1 MNSRAISAAHCAS
14 RASQRGITLFGLM
27 FWAVFLGFF
36 ALIAMKVIP
45 TINEYATIK
54 RVVNKIAADGGT
66 SVAEVRAAF
75 EKQKS
80 IEYGISISAKDLDIG
95 KENDKIVVKFA
106 YDKEIELMDPVYL
119 VIKYQGQ
126 SK

>member
-1 MNSRAISAAHCAS
+1 MNSRT
-14 RASQRGITLFGLM
+14 SQRGITLFGLM

-45 TINEYATIK
+45 TINEYSTIK
-54 RVVNKIAADGGT
+54 RVVNKIATEGGS

>member
-1 MNSRAISAAHCAS
+1 MNSRVIPAVHRSLRSH
-14 RASQRGITLFGLM
+14 QRGITLFGLM

-36 ALIAMKVIP
+36 ALVAMKVIP

-54 RVVNKIAADGGT
+54 RVVNKIAQEGGT
-66 SVAEVRAAF
+66 SVSEVRAAF

>member
-1 MNSRAISAAHCAS
+1 MNSRAIPAVHRSS
-14 RASQRGITLFGLM
+14 RSHQRGITLFGLM

-36 ALIAMKVIP
+36 ALVAMKVIP

-54 RVVNKIAADGGT
+54 RVVNKIAQEGGT